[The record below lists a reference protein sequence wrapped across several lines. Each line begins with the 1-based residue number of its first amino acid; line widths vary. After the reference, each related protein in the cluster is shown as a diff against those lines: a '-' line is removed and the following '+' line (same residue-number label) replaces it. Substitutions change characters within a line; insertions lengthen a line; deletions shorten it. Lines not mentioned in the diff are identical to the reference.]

1 MTRSFVFLI
10 CHSQTAKTPSLHMP
24 ACIALATG
32 GTAGHVTPA
41 LAVAEALRQR
51 CPDLRLLFL
60 GSAGGFEARLLA
72 EQGDDFAP
80 LPAAPLH
87 GVGGLARLRALER
100 LAAGVGAARRRLR
113 AADAR
118 LVIGFGGYASAG
130 AVLAARSLGL
140 ASVVHE
146 ANARPGVANRLLAR
160 VAGEVCVTWPESAA
174 WLPASARPHHT
185 GMPIRAAIAAA
196 APHPAPPGGRLRL
209 LVCGGSLGSRF
220 LNRHGAELAAALA
233 ARRIAVEVWHQ
244 AGGRPLEEV
253 EAAYAAVG
261 VAARVEAH
269 VDDIAAAY
277 AWADCAVSC
286 AGAATLAELAAAG
299 LPALLVP
306 LATASDDHQ
315 ADNAAAF
322 AAATAGPW
330 TREAAWNA
338 VQLAG
343 ALAPLA
349 APAEWTAQSR
359 RVRAIARPDAA
370 EAVAAVCMAALK

>member
-1 MTRSFVFLI
+1 MP
-10 CHSQTAKTPSLHMP
+10 PS
-24 ACIALATG
+24 IALATG

-41 LAVAEALRQR
+41 LAVADALRRR

-60 GSAGGFEARLLA
+60 GSADGFEARLLA
-72 EQGDDFAP
+72 EQGYEFAP

-87 GVGGLARLRALER
+87 GVGSLARLRALER
-100 LAAGVGAARRRLR
+100 VAGGVGAARRRLR

-174 WLPASARPHHT
+174 WLPASARLHHT
-185 GMPIRAAIAAA
+185 GMPIRAAIAPA
-196 APHPAPPGGRLRL
+196 APRPAPPGGRLRL
-209 LVCGGSLGSRF
+209 LVCGGSLGSPF
-220 LNRHGAELAAALA
+220 LNRRAAELAAALG
-233 ARRIAVEVWHQ
+233 ARGIAVETWHQ
-244 AGGRPLEEV
+244 AGARPLAEI
-253 EAAYAAVG
+253 EAAYAAAG
-261 VAARVEAH
+261 VTARIEAH
-269 VDDIAAAY
+269 VDDMAAAY
-277 AWADCAVSC
+277 AWADCAVSS
-286 AGAATLAELAAAG
+286 AGAATLAEFAAAG

-322 AAATAGPW
+322 AAATAVPW

-338 VQLAG
+338 VELAG
-343 ALAPLA
+343 VLAPLA
-349 APAEWTAQSR
+349 DPMEWMAQSR
-359 RVRAIARPDAA
+359 RVRAAARPDAA
-370 EAVAAVCMAALK
+370 DGVAAVCIAALK